1 MLLYDIINITNE
13 ERLVIIMMTRE
24 EMQDIMVGIYGLE
37 HEVTIGFFK
46 KCEQLEDNSTNNKCL
61 ELMVECHRAR
71 PLYLN
76 DNE

>member
-1 MLLYDIINITNE
+1 
-13 ERLVIIMMTRE
+13 MMTRE
-24 EMQDIMVGIYGLE
+24 EMQNTMVNIYGLE

-46 KCEQLEDNSTNNKCL
+46 KCEEWEDNEKNNKCL
-61 ELMVECHRAR
+61 ELMVECHKAR